1 VKKLAFF
8 LIVLIK
14 LNMTAFAENA
24 ITDPT
29 LMTETLKQGIAVLNV
44 TRPENSA
51 STDAVEKLND
61 PTSINQNFREA
72 LTHANQL
79 KAAAPDVANPL
90 GKLVP
95 DSNTPKIGLIANV
108 HKNQERKR
116 VILRV
121 NNKSEIV
128 NAGDTITYFQGSEV
142 LQINVVEI
150 TKNYVKVTL
159 MPANQT
165 LILR

>member
-1 VKKLAFF
+1 
-8 LIVLIK
+8 
-14 LNMTAFAENA
+14 MTGFAENA
-24 ITDPT
+24 IVDPT
-29 LMTETLKQGIAVLNV
+29 LMTESLKQGIAVLNA
-44 TRPENSA
+44 TRSENPVST
-51 STDAVEKLND
+51 TDAVEKLND
-61 PTSINQNFREA
+61 PTSMNQNFREA

-79 KAAAPDVANPL
+79 KAAIPDVANPL

-95 DSNTPKIGLIANV
+95 DSNIPKIVLIANV
-108 HKNQERKR
+108 HKNREKNRA
-116 VILRV
+116 ILRV

-128 NAGDTITYFQGSEV
+128 NAGDTITYFQSSEV